1 MAEQSPSYGQVPAAE
16 QVLDILSLLAA
27 SRGPLP
33 AATIASRLGL
43 PRSTVYHL
51 LTTLQTRG
59 FVLHLT
65 EERRYG
71 LGMSAVELSFAY
83 QRHEPLSRLGA
94 PLLAALVDE
103 VGFSG
108 HLPVPHGRD
117 MLYVLEQRAR
127 GARHLITDVDV
138 RLPMAM
144 TASGRAVLAAMPRA
158 QARTLFPDRG
168 AFETRHGDAR
178 DVDRYST
185 LRSILTETAIRGFAV
200 ERDLVTDGFSSIA
213 APILDHRDWP
223 IAAVA
228 LTFEYERETEE
239 QVSSSAAA
247 LLSTAAQLSARVY
260 RRRHS
265 Q

>member
-1 MAEQSPSYGQVPAAE
+1 MAEVAPSHGQVPAAE
-16 QVLDILSLLAA
+16 NVLDILSLLAS

-33 AATIASRLGL
+33 ATTIATRLNL

-59 FVLHLT
+59 FVIHLPV
-65 EERRYG
+65 ERRYG
-71 LGMSAVELSFAY
+71 LGMAAVELSFAY
-83 QRHEPLSRLGA
+83 QRHEPLSRVGA

-108 HLPVPHGRD
+108 HLSVPHGRD

-127 GARHLITDVDV
+127 GARQLITDVDV

-158 QARTLFPDRG
+158 QARALFPDQQ
-168 AFETRHGDAR
+168 AFERRHGDGR

-185 LRSILTETAIRGFAV
+185 LRAILTETTIRGFAV

-223 IAAVA
+223 VAAVA
-228 LTFEYERETEE
+228 LTFEYERVADEH
-239 QVSSSAAA
+239 VARSAEA
-247 LLSTAAQLSARVY
+247 LRRTAEVLADRIYS
-260 RRRHS
+260 RRRL
-265 Q
+265 